1 MLCTDMRMR
10 AIKKES
16 FLPRFIEV
24 VATCRPRRSRPSGSL
39 CGAVVP

>member
-1 MLCTDMRMR
+1 MS
-10 AIKKES
+10 AIEKES

-24 VATCRPRRSRPSGSL
+24 VATFRPRQSRPSGSL